1 MKGAND
7 GLWDWDLRKNEI
19 YISPLIRTL
28 LGLQSS
34 DLETT
39 PAEWESRIHPDDLE
53 SYHQSIQANL
63 RGETEFY
70 MSEYRARRA
79 DGTYRWV
86 LDRGFGLRDEAGEV
100 YRMAGSMGNITARKQ
115 AEEALRENQQ
125 LLDTILNHMPTL
137 VYLRDAEGRFKLVN
151 RKYEEVHDVDNEKIR
166 RKTLHEVFPK
176 RKADEFASL
185 DAKVLKHHRVQ
196 EGEERHWVG
205 EEERTYAVIKFPIFD
220 IAGDAVG
227 VGGVDIDI
235 TDRKRT
241 EKALAEKEAQL
252 RVALD
257 NMPGGMML
265 YDRDLNH
272 VLFNSQY
279 SELCEFPDGL
289 LEVGGSIRDELRY
302 QADRGDF
309 GPGDKD
315 DLIEQVV
322 ATYQRGEA
330 VSYERAIAGSGRT
343 LQINIAPTP
352 DGGYVSVLTDITERK
367 RAEELQRTI
376 LESIPQPINVVRER
390 DGTFLYC
397 NEPAATL
404 AGRTPE
410 DMVGLRATE
419 LYRDASD
426 REGFVELLDEHG
438 QVDNFEVELQSVDG
452 EPFWTMIS
460 TRRITFQGEP
470 ATLSAWT
477 VITDRKRLEEGLA
490 AETAKMR
497 MVLQHMSGGIFMID
511 KDLKLQLF
519 NDKFH
524 QWHGIPK
531 KLAKEGASII
541 PVLEYR
547 AKRGDYGEGDP
558 KKQLKKRIAEY
569 QDGKARR
576 ADYSG
581 PGGRIL
587 ETTRTPMAGGGM
599 VGVFTDVTERKRAE
613 GELAE
618 KEAQL
623 RVALDNMPG
632 GMKLVDRDL
641 NNVLFNAQY
650 SELFELPDG
659 LVRVGGSYRD
669 ALRYQADRGDFGPGD
684 KDDLIEQVVATHQRG
699 EAVSYERAIAGSGRT
714 LQIYLAPTPEGG
726 YVTIATDI
734 TELKQREEELYVAK
748 EQAEQA
754 TQAKSA
760 FLANMSHELRT
771 PLNAIIG
778 FSRLLES
785 DRKEPPSER
794 QKDRLKEVIKGGH
807 YLLELIN
814 EVLDLAKIE
823 AGRVA
828 LSLEDVRL
836 EEVFEE
842 CLALTRV
849 LAEKHDVKVTA
860 PPEKRDLPAVRADYT
875 RCKQVVL
882 NLLSNAVKYN
892 RDGGKVELGCWET
905 ADGMVRI
912 SVADTG
918 QGIATEKQGEI
929 FQLFSRLGAEATET
943 EGTGIGLTLSKRLVE
958 LMSGQIG
965 FESVEGQGSTFWIQL
980 PPAEE
985 TAAGEAVGGAPE
997 ARKPARAEGPSG
1009 TVLYVEDNPANLK
1022 LIEEVIDDRLPNLTM
1037 LSAHNAELGL
1047 ELAKDRRPDVIILDI
1062 NLPGMDG
1069 FAALQCL
1076 LHSERTHDIPVIA
1089 LSVNAMPSDVKK
1101 GRDAGFYSYLTKPI
1115 DPDEVQAAIED
1126 ALGGSR

>member
-227 VGGVDIDI
+227 VGGVDIDT

-257 NMPGGMML
+257 NMPGSMML

-576 ADYSG
+576 AGLFRARRANPGDHPYTH
-581 PGGRIL
+581 GGRRHGRRL
-587 ETTRTPMAGGGM
+587 YRRHRAQAGRGG
-599 VGVFTDVTERKRAE
+599 T
-613 GELAE
+613 
-618 KEAQL
+618 
-623 RVALDNMPG
+623 
-632 GMKLVDRDL
+632 
-641 NNVLFNAQY
+641 
-650 SELFELPDG
+650 
-659 LVRVGGSYRD
+659 
-669 ALRYQADRGDFGPGD
+669 
-684 KDDLIEQVVATHQRG
+684 
-699 EAVSYERAIAGSGRT
+699 GR
-714 LQIYLAPTPEGG
+714 EGG
-726 YVTIATDI
+726 ATPGRAGQHAGRHEACRSRPQQCALQCAVQRAVRIARRPR
-734 TELKQREEELYVAK
+734 Q
-748 EQAEQA
+748 
-754 TQAKSA
+754 
-760 FLANMSHELRT
+760 
-771 PLNAIIG
+771 
-778 FSRLLES
+778 SR
-785 DRKEPPSER
+785 R
-794 QKDRLKEVIKGGH
+794 
-807 YLLELIN
+807 
-814 EVLDLAKIE
+814 VLSR
-823 AGRVA
+823 RVA
-828 LSLEDVRL
+828 LSGRPWRL
-836 EEVFEE
+836 RPRRQGRPDR
-842 CLALTRV
+842 TGGR
-849 LAEKHDVKVTA
+849 H
-860 PPEKRDLPAVRADYT
+860 PPERRSRKLRASNRRQRTDASDLPGAD
-875 RCKQVVL
+875 
-882 NLLSNAVKYN
+882 
-892 RDGGKVELGCWET
+892 
-905 ADGMVRI
+905 
-912 SVADTG
+912 
-918 QGIATEKQGEI
+918 
-929 FQLFSRLGAEATET
+929 
-943 EGTGIGLTLSKRLVE
+943 
-958 LMSGQIG
+958 
-965 FESVEGQGSTFWIQL
+965 
-980 PPAEE
+980 
-985 TAAGEAVGGAPE
+985 
-997 ARKPARAEGPSG
+997 ARGWLRH
-1009 TVLYVEDNPANLK
+1009 
-1022 LIEEVIDDRLPNLTM
+1022 DR
-1037 LSAHNAELGL
+1037 H
-1047 ELAKDRRPDVIILDI
+1047 
-1062 NLPGMDG
+1062 
-1069 FAALQCL
+1069 
-1076 LHSERTHDIPVIA
+1076 
-1089 LSVNAMPSDVKK
+1089 
-1101 GRDAGFYSYLTKPI
+1101 
-1115 DPDEVQAAIED
+1115 
-1126 ALGGSR
+1126 